1 MWTKSPEH
9 FKRLPEEERAAIEL
23 MRGELRL
30 KASEYPTEY
39 VRLKDKS
46 RDKKF
51 KNDAELSLKFLLQA
65 LPDQPPG
72 TYTRHQLNELI
83 SFHKSAGLA
92 TGSIRKRL
100 ALIRAMFNLVS

>member
-9 FKRLPEEERAAIEL
+9 FKRLPEEERAAIEM

-51 KNDAELSLKFLLQA
+51 KKDAELSLKFLYKRF
-65 LPDQPPG
+65 PIS
-72 TYTRHQLNELI
+72 HQEPINDINSMNSSPFIKVL
-83 SFHKSAGLA
+83 GLRQVQSEN
-92 TGSIRKRL
+92 GWL
-100 ALIRAMFNLVS
+100 